1 MVIERDVRTIVMLNS
16 LYEYDRLS
24 EYDESHFYNHMTKR
38 HRQNYLP
45 LRNDS
50 FDWYGE
56 ECDIRHSSRLEGSII
71 RHSASDDEGIYWPC
85 GENYVKKLKNGISLR
100 LLNSRQQGSINIRF
114 DHD

>member
-50 FDWYGE
+50 FDWYRE

-71 RHSASDDEGIYWPC
+71 RNSASDDEGIYWPC